1 MITRLVVYLLE
12 LRIVLIERSVDGDI
26 MLAGHGLKELDSFVE
41 LLEGV
46 GRYGVK
52 VIKSMLKISPI

>member
-12 LRIVLIERSVDGDI
+12 LRVVLIERSLDGDI

-41 LLEGV
+41 LLEGEC
-46 GRYGVK
+46 RY
-52 VIKSMLKISPI
+52 